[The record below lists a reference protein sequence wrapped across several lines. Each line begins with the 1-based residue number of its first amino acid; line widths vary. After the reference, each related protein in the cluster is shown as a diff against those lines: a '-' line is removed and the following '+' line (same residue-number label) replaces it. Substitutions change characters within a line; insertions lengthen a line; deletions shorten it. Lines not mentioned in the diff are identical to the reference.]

1 MIIDEALFSLEDQ
14 THRLIDCVKT
24 SQVFKNYLAKKQQ
37 MDSCPEVKRLKQEF
51 LREKER
57 FERVADY
64 GDFAPDYLEK
74 QKSARRAKRALDF
87 NENVAQFRVAETDL
101 QTLLDEISQTLAQ
114 TVSPEIKV
122 DAGNP
127 FLKQA
132 IIIVRGTV
140 MDNTEFTVQKRRG
153 IVVWVYSLKQLKTLK
168 RYGLIHYVSRK
179 MKYVVLYVNE
189 EALEES
195 EEKLQALHFVRQVER
210 SYRPDVEM
218 NFADR
223 IGTKAAYQVKE
234 EEELD
239 VVEANTKIRLA
250 ETV

>member
-127 FLKQA
+127 F
-132 IIIVRGTV
+132 
-140 MDNTEFTVQKRRG
+140 F
-153 IVVWVYSLKQLKTLK
+153 
-168 RYGLIHYVSRK
+168 
-179 MKYVVLYVNE
+179 
-189 EALEES
+189 
-195 EEKLQALHFVRQVER
+195 
-210 SYRPDVEM
+210 
-218 NFADR
+218 
-223 IGTKAAYQVKE
+223 
-234 EEELD
+234 
-239 VVEANTKIRLA
+239 
-250 ETV
+250 ETGNHHCKGNCHG